1 MTDHQKPLHSG
12 FNADS
17 STMDVIS
24 GVDLSG
30 KRAIVTGG
38 HSGLGLETTIALSK
52 AGAAV
57 TVASRNVKEART
69 ATGNIPKVTVE
80 QLDLSDLQSVQA
92 FAEKVLKEGEHI
104 DILINNAGVMAAPE
118 TRVGQNW
125 EMQFATNH
133 LGHFALANH
142 LWPVLSGGARVISV
156 SSAGHHFSP
165 IRWYDLNFADGYDKW
180 VAYGQSKTAN
190 ALFALELDNL
200 GREESVRAFSLH
212 PGNIVT
218 PLQRHLTMEEMLA
231 AGWIDADGNP
241 LIPLKSPEQG
251 AATAVWAAT
260 TPQLDGLGGLYC
272 EDCDV
277 AIRANDTTPPLVGVK
292 AYATD
297 TDEAKRL
304 WRVSAELTGVN
315 AFAKG

>member
-69 ATGNIPKVTVE
+69 ATSNIPKVTVE

-92 FAEKVLKEGEHI
+92 FAEKVLKDSEHI

-142 LWPVLSGGARVISV
+142 LWPVLSGGARVIRSLQPGITSRRSDGMTLISQMVMINGLRMV
-156 SSAGHHFSP
+156 SPRRPMHF
-165 IRWYDLNFADGYDKW
+165 L
-180 VAYGQSKTAN
+180 
-190 ALFALELDNL
+190 
-200 GREESVRAFSLH
+200 
-212 PGNIVT
+212 
-218 PLQRHLTMEEMLA
+218 
-231 AGWIDADGNP
+231 
-241 LIPLKSPEQG
+241 
-251 AATAVWAAT
+251 
-260 TPQLDGLGGLYC
+260 
-272 EDCDV
+272 
-277 AIRANDTTPPLVGVK
+277 
-292 AYATD
+292 
-297 TDEAKRL
+297 L
-304 WRVSAELTGVN
+304 WS
-315 AFAKG
+315 